1 MAYNSSTL
9 QKLLREYNK
18 SSIILDFQKLFAAT
32 RRNCVEPDLEYIKRI
47 NNSICIQLY
56 ENIRYAQYIIYS
68 IYKSEYLQK
77 FKLNISNIMPDSC
90 YLLGVYDKL
99 IDDIINNNVEPIIM
113 DKNVYTKY
121 IDKLKEVNSNIC
133 MLSDKIKNNFNNTN
147 IPVGTLNLFN
157 IYEPDLYI
165 PLTQLEIDNFINA
178 FRYNNKKFLFFSE
191 NKKTKKLEYIIYTS
205 NTKRFY
211 IINNKKMLNTYSKNK
226 VALSTILINSITING
241 QYNTKFELLKFPEN
255 FLHTYNDIL
264 LQSFID
270 TYNISVFQNVNTE
283 YLDLTKYNIYV
294 FELNKFHNKQYTI
307 VGKNDIVNGFY
318 NFYKNI
324 GIFNNFN
331 HSIPAITSNS
341 VNLFICKSYIQ
352 HLLPLYGDK
361 VIKNSQLYTLFYNE
375 ITKLLNNFNILITKS
390 YTFKYNG
397 QLYLIMNVINN
408 TFIKLSKPYLND
420 NDVIKLTEHL
430 NLFNTKFVNILY

>member
-99 IDDIINNNVEPIIM
+99 IDDIINNKVEPIIM

-157 IYEPDLYI
+157 IYESELYI

-178 FRYNNKKFLFFSE
+178 FRYNNK
-191 NKKTKKLEYIIYTS
+191 
-205 NTKRFY
+205 
-211 IINNKKMLNTYSKNK
+211 
-226 VALSTILINSITING
+226 
-241 QYNTKFELLKFPEN
+241 
-255 FLHTYNDIL
+255 
-264 LQSFID
+264 
-270 TYNISVFQNVNTE
+270 
-283 YLDLTKYNIYV
+283 
-294 FELNKFHNKQYTI
+294 
-307 VGKNDIVNGFY
+307 
-318 NFYKNI
+318 NFYFLVKIRKRKN
-324 GIFNNFN
+324 
-331 HSIPAITSNS
+331 
-341 VNLFICKSYIQ
+341 L
-352 HLLPLYGDK
+352 
-361 VIKNSQLYTLFYNE
+361 
-375 ITKLLNNFNILITKS
+375 
-390 YTFKYNG
+390 
-397 QLYLIMNVINN
+397 
-408 TFIKLSKPYLND
+408 
-420 NDVIKLTEHL
+420 
-430 NLFNTKFVNILY
+430 NILYIQVILSVFILLIIKKYLIHIVKIKLPYLQ